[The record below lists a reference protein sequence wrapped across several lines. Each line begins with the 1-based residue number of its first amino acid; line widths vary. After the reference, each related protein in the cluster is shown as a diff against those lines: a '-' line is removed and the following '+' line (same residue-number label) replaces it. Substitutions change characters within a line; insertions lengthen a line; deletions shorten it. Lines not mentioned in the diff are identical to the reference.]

1 MAVNGDGD
9 KKDKKD
15 VPVRQ
20 RKAHRKSRL
29 GCSNCKLRSVKC
41 DESKPSCKRCVASGF
56 ICSFTRNNP
65 STQLAHRSAG
75 PVFSVADPVSDQRL
89 KAPNPGLRIPIAQ
102 PTKGGVGEL
111 ILGEVELAALERFRL
126 RTVFTIGTEKTRHLY
141 SQGAFNLGFK
151 HTYLIHIFVA
161 LSLLHDTHITPNQ
174 PMPHRTALAF
184 HWYQATVLFQ
194 QRLRAACG
202 VDASSLPSTER
213 DALWVAG
220 ALLGAASIALI
231 DVHDANAVWPLK
243 EPSALDLDWLKLSDG
258 KKVVWNITDPTRKES
273 IFHELILDLDNMPF
287 GNKPVPPKALPP
299 IFYTM
304 FNLSPESSATSNPYH
319 IAASLLAQLLPRDIN
334 DNTVIQFLAF
344 LTQLDPRY
352 RKLLEQKDPKA
363 MVLLAWWYAKAVA
376 HRSWWMQRRSLI
388 EGQAICI
395 YLEKYCKHVEG
406 IQELVQ
412 FPKRVFGLSYTGR
425 ETKHTVG
432 VDAARVDNPVY

>member
-1 MAVNGDGD
+1 MAVNGEGD

-15 VPVRQ
+15 VPARQ

-202 VDASSLPSTER
+202 VDASSLPSSER
-213 DALWVAG
+213 DGLWVAG

-231 DVHDANAVWPLK
+231 DVHDANA
-243 EPSALDLDWLKLSDG
+243 LSDG

-304 FNLSPESSATSNPYH
+304 FNLSPESSAASNRTTSP
-319 IAASLLAQLLPRDIN
+319 
-334 DNTVIQFLAF
+334 
-344 LTQLDPRY
+344 PRY
-352 RKLLEQKDPKA
+352 SRSSSRATSTTTPKLLEEKDPKA

-388 EGQAICI
+388 EGRAICI